1 MLAPSTLVAT
11 PRRTACLRWRPGG
24 NLAGV
29 GEYGLLSRSSG
40 TGGNLAGAPRQPR
53 GAPAQVVA
61 NNVDDG
67 IRAWSDALS
76 EAARALSELRE
87 PLRSV
92 DQMAA
97 LLYRHLLTYDPLIDT
112 DIPMEWVRDI
122 AYPLLCRQW
131 AGGARPSPRYNPF
144 VNALSDLMPRGRPDL
159 RGRPDDFADRRRSLT
174 VYRLRAP
181 KDRKLEIVEID
192 QRPSALQPK
201 DLRAVV

>member
-1 MLAPSTLVAT
+1 
-11 PRRTACLRWRPGG
+11 
-24 NLAGV
+24 
-29 GEYGLLSRSSG
+29 
-40 TGGNLAGAPRQPR
+40 
-53 GAPAQVVA
+53 
-61 NNVDDG
+61 
-67 IRAWSDALS
+67 
-76 EAARALSELRE
+76 
-87 PLRSV
+87 
-92 DQMAA
+92 MAA